1 MIVINITA
9 TYSATM
15 HYRVSDNDN
24 AFADARRAFVNH
36 VHAEA
41 RACGAHVRS
50 KQWANRVTLTIQG
63 PERWI
68 VEHVIERVRA
78 YAVEHGHTL
87 VESHHVDA
95 GAAD

>member
-1 MIVINITA
+1 MIDVKISA

-15 HYRVSDNDN
+15 YYRTCSVESD
-24 AFADARRAFVNH
+24 FAVARAQFVNH

-41 RACGAHVRS
+41 RAAGAHVRS